1 MKAQKLQGP
10 AYPTQMITFSDHL
23 RKARLDRGLTQPEV
37 AKLLNVT
44 RDTVFKWEAN
54 KCEPSPKFSKSIIA
68 FLGYC
73 PFLGD
78 NLGMQLTRARLISGL
93 TIKEASKVIGC
104 TEWTLS
110 LFELEWFKAKAGTQK
125 KVQAF
130 VDQVLNKS
138 PNNLNGN
145 MKT

>member
-1 MKAQKLQGP
+1 MPQGP
-10 AYPTQMITFSDHL
+10 AYPTQMISLSDHL
-23 RKARLDRGLTQPEV
+23 RKARLDRGLTQPKV
-37 AKLLNVT
+37 AKLFNVT
-44 RDTVFKWEAN
+44 RDTVFKWEA
-54 KCEPSPKFSKSIIA
+54 KECEPSSKFTKAIIA

-73 PFLGD
+73 PSQGISLGE
-78 NLGMQLTRARLISGL
+78 QLYRARIISGM
-93 TIKEASKVIGC
+93 TIKEAAKVIGC